1 MSLPPNFGQAF
12 DLSSL
17 TKPKVDPTTPLPGIE
32 VSVENLSSD
41 ILPLSLVRPVIVLMW
56 SPRSAESVEMIKV
69 LGKLQ
74 IDFKEAFALAR
85 VDIEAHPQVAQ
96 AFQTKAV
103 PYAVAIIA
111 EQMVPLFEQSYPEA
125 QVRMVIDKV
134 LTLASEQG
142 IGQAPVEQMEAEEI
156 EAMEALEA
164 GNYVAAE
171 AAYKKWLS
179 RKPSENLA
187 KLGLAQ
193 TQLLMR
199 TEGSDLDTV
208 ISESTKNPGDIALQL
223 KAADVEM
230 VNGGVEA
237 AFTRLLHAVRA
248 TSGDD
253 RTKVKNHLLNLFA
266 LVDPSDPRLVA
277 ARKELASALFSEKH

>member
-17 TKPKVDPTTPLPGIE
+17 TKPKVDPSIPMPGIE
-32 VSVENLSSD
+32 VSVENLSSE

-56 SPRSAESVEMIKV
+56 SPRSPESAEMVKL
-69 LGKLQ
+69 LGKLEGDYKQ
-74 IDFKEAFALAR
+74 AFALAR

-96 AFQTKAV
+96 AFQTKTI

-111 EQMVPLFEQSYPEA
+111 EQMVPLFEQAYPEA
-125 QVRMVIDKV
+125 QVRMVLDKV

-142 IGQAPVEQMEAEEI
+142 VGQAPVEQMEAEEI

-164 GNYVAAE
+164 GNYLAAE

-199 TEGSDLDTV
+199 TEGLDLNQV
-208 ISESTKNPGDIALQL
+208 IDESTNNPGDIALQV
-223 KAADVEM
+223 KAADVEI

-248 TSGDD
+248 TTGDD
-253 RTKVKNHLLNLFA
+253 RSKVKDHLLNLFA

-277 ARKELASALFSEKH
+277 ARKELASALF

>member
-17 TKPKVDPTTPLPGIE
+17 TKPKVDPSIPLPGIE
-32 VSVENLSSD
+32 VSVENLSID

-56 SPRSAESVEMIKV
+56 SPRSTESVEMIKV
-69 LGKLQ
+69 LGKLEG
-74 IDFKEAFALAR
+74 DYKGTFALAR

-96 AFQTKAV
+96 AFQTKSV

-125 QVRMVIDKV
+125 QVRMVLDKV

-156 EAMEALEA
+156 EAMDALEA
-164 GNYVAAE
+164 GNYAAAE

-199 TEGSDLDTV
+199 TEGLELDV
-208 ISESTKNPGDIALQL
+208 VLDESTKNPADISLQL
-223 KAADVEM
+223 KAADVEI

-237 AFTRLLHAVRA
+237 AFARLIQAVRS
-248 TSGDD
+248 TSGDE
-253 RTKVKNHLLNLFA
+253 RTKVKDHLLNLFA
-266 LVDPSDPRLVA
+266 LVDQSDPRLVA
-277 ARKELASALFSEKH
+277 ARKELASALF

>member
-1 MSLPPNFGQAF
+1 LPPNFGQAF

-17 TKPKVDPTTPLPGIE
+17 TKPKVDPATPLPGIQ

-41 ILPLSLVRPVIVLMW
+41 ILPLSLIRPVIVVMW
-56 SPRSAESVEMIKV
+56 SPRSTESADMVKV
-69 LGKLQ
+69 LGKLEADHKQ
-74 IDFKEAFALAR
+74 AFALAH

-96 AFQTKAV
+96 AFQTKSI

-111 EQMVPLFEQSYPEA
+111 EQMIPLFEKSYSEA

-156 EAMEALEA
+156 EAMDALEA
-164 GNYVAAE
+164 GNYLAAE

-179 RKPSENLA
+179 RKPAENLA

-199 TEGSDLDTV
+199 TEGLELSEVIEQSAINPSD
-208 ISESTKNPGDIALQL
+208 IQLQL

-237 AFTRLLHAVRA
+237 AFARLIHAVRA
-248 TSGDD
+248 TSGDE
-253 RTKVKNHLLNLFA
+253 RTKVKDHLLNLFA
-266 LVDPSDPRLVA
+266 LVDQSDPRLVA
-277 ARKELASALFSEKH
+277 ARKELASALF

>member
-17 TKPKVDPTTPLPGIE
+17 TKPKVDPSVPLPGIE

-56 SPRSAESVEMIKV
+56 SPRSVESVEMVKL
-69 LGKLQ
+69 LGKLER
-74 IDFKEAFALAR
+74 DYKEAFALAR

-96 AFQTKAV
+96 AFQTKSI

-111 EQMVPLFEQSYPEA
+111 EQMVPFFEQPYPEA
-125 QVRMVIDKV
+125 QVRMVLDKV

-142 IGQAPVEQMEAEEI
+142 VGQAPVEQMEPEEI
-156 EAMEALEA
+156 EAMDALEA
-164 GNYVAAE
+164 GNLVAAE
-171 AAYKKWLS
+171 AAYKKWLA
-179 RKPSENLA
+179 RKPAENLA

-193 TQLLMR
+193 TQLLIR
-199 TEGSDLDTV
+199 TEGLDLNVVIDQSTQNPSDID
-208 ISESTKNPGDIALQL
+208 LQL
-223 KAADVEM
+223 KAADVEI

-248 TSGDD
+248 TTGDD
-253 RTKVKNHLLNLFA
+253 RAKVKDHLLNLFA
-266 LVDPSDPRLVA
+266 LVDQSDPRLVA
-277 ARKELASALFSEKH
+277 ARKELASALF

>member
-17 TKPKVDPTTPLPGIE
+17 TKPKVDPSVPMAGIE
-32 VSVENLSSD
+32 VSVENLSNE

-56 SPRSAESVEMIKV
+56 TSRSPESIEMIKT
-69 LGKLQ
+69 LGKLEV
-74 IDFKEAFALAR
+74 DYKAAFSLAR
-85 VDIEAHPQVAQ
+85 VDIDANPEVAQ
-96 AFQTKAV
+96 AFQTKSV

-111 EQMVPLFEQSYPEA
+111 EQMVPLFEQAYPEA
-125 QVRMVIDKV
+125 QVKLVIDKV

-142 IGQAPVEQMEAEEI
+142 VGAAPVENIEPEEVD
-156 EAMEALEA
+156 AMNALES
-164 GNYVAAE
+164 GDYVAAE
-171 AAYKKWLS
+171 VSYKKWLA

-199 TEGSDLDTV
+199 TEALDLNTV
-208 ISESTKNPGDIALQL
+208 IAQSTAEPTNIDLQL
-223 KAADVEM
+223 KAADVEI

-237 AFTRLLHAVRA
+237 AFTRLLHAVKA
-248 TSGDD
+248 THGDE
-253 RTKVKNHLLNLFA
+253 RTKIKNHLLELFA
-266 LVDPSDPRLVA
+266 LVDPTDPRLA
-277 ARKELASALFSEKH
+277 TARKELASALF

>member
-17 TKPKVDPTTPLPGIE
+17 TKPKVDPSTPMAGIE

-56 SPRSAESVEMIKV
+56 SPRSSESAEMIKV
-69 LGKLQ
+69 LGKLE
-74 IDFKEAFALAR
+74 IDYKEAFSLAR

-96 AFQTKAV
+96 AFQTKTV

-142 IGQAPVEQMEAEEI
+142 VGQAQAEHMEAEEI

-164 GNYVAAE
+164 GNYAAAE
-171 AAYKKWLS
+171 VAYKKWLS
-179 RKPSENLA
+179 RKPAENLA

-199 TEGSDLDTV
+199 TEGLELNQV
-208 ISESTKNPGDIALQL
+208 IDESTKNPGDIALQL

-248 TSGDD
+248 TAGDD
-253 RTKVKNHLLNLFA
+253 RNKVKDHLLNLFA

-277 ARKELASALFSEKH
+277 ARKELASALF

>member
-56 SPRSAESVEMIKV
+56 SPRSAESIEMIKV
-69 LGKLQ
+69 LGKLE
-74 IDFKEAFALAR
+74 IDYKGAFALAR

-125 QVRMVIDKV
+125 QVRMVMDKV

-156 EAMEALEA
+156 EAMDALEA

-199 TEGSDLDTV
+199 TEGLELSEV
-208 ISESTKNPGDIALQL
+208 IDQSALNPSDIALQL
-223 KAADVEM
+223 KAADVEI

-237 AFTRLLHAVRA
+237 AFARLIHAVRA
-248 TSGDD
+248 TSGEE
-253 RTKVKNHLLNLFA
+253 RTKVKDHLLNLFA
-266 LVDPSDPRLVA
+266 LVDQSDPRLVA
-277 ARKELASALFSEKH
+277 ARKELASALF

>member
-17 TKPKVDPTTPLPGIE
+17 TKPKVDPSTPLPGIE
-32 VSVENLSSD
+32 VTVENLSSD

-56 SPRSAESVEMIKV
+56 SPRSKESLEIVKV
-69 LGKLQ
+69 LGKLEV
-74 IDFKEAFALAR
+74 DYKGAFALAH

-125 QVRMVIDKV
+125 QVRMVLDKV

-199 TEGSDLDTV
+199 TKGLELSAVIDQSALNPSDIT
-208 ISESTKNPGDIALQL
+208 LQL
-223 KAADVEM
+223 KAADVEI

-237 AFTRLLHAVRA
+237 AFARLIHAVRA
-248 TSGDD
+248 TSGDE
-253 RTKVKNHLLNLFA
+253 RTKVKDHLLNLFA
-266 LVDPSDPRLVA
+266 LVDQSDPRLVA
-277 ARKELASALFSEKH
+277 ARKELASALF

>member
-17 TKPKVDPTTPLPGIE
+17 TKPKVDPATPLPGIE

-56 SPRSAESVEMIKV
+56 SPRSTESVEMVKV
-69 LGKLQ
+69 LGKLE
-74 IDFKEAFALAR
+74 IDYKGAFALAR

-125 QVRMVIDKV
+125 QVRMVMDKV

-156 EAMEALEA
+156 EAMDALEA

-199 TEGSDLDTV
+199 TEGLELSEVIDQSALNPSDIT
-208 ISESTKNPGDIALQL
+208 LQL
-223 KAADVEM
+223 NAADVEI

-237 AFTRLLHAVRA
+237 AFARLIHAVRA
-248 TSGDD
+248 TSGDE
-253 RTKVKNHLLNLFA
+253 RTKVKDHLLNLFA
-266 LVDPSDPRLVA
+266 LVDQSDPRLVA
-277 ARKELASALFSEKH
+277 ARKELASALF

>member
-17 TKPKVDPTTPLPGIE
+17 TKPKVDPSTPLPGIE
-32 VSVENLSSD
+32 VSVENLSSE

-56 SPRSAESVEMIKV
+56 SPRSTESVEMIKV
-69 LGKLQ
+69 LGKLE
-74 IDFKEAFALAR
+74 IDYKGAFALAR

-125 QVRMVIDKV
+125 QVRMVMDKV

-142 IGQAPVEQMEAEEI
+142 IGEAPVEQMEAEEI
-156 EAMEALEA
+156 EAMDALEA
-164 GNYVAAE
+164 GNYLAAE

-199 TEGSDLDTV
+199 TEGLELDIV
-208 ISESTKNPGDIALQL
+208 IAESTKNPSDIALQL

-248 TSGDD
+248 TVGDD
-253 RTKVKNHLLNLFA
+253 RAKVKDHLLNLFA
-266 LVDPSDPRLVA
+266 LVDPTDPRLVA
-277 ARKELASALFSEKH
+277 ARKELASALF

>member
-17 TKPKVDPTTPLPGIE
+17 TKPKVDPTVSLPGID

-56 SPRSAESVEMIKV
+56 SPRSPESVEMVKL
-69 LGKLQ
+69 LGKLET
-74 IDFKEAFALAR
+74 DYKEAFALAR
-85 VDIEAHPQVAQ
+85 VDIEAQPQVAQ
-96 AFQTKAV
+96 AFQTKSI
-103 PYAVAIIA
+103 PYAVAIIS

-125 QVRMVIDKV
+125 QVKMVLDKV

-142 IGQAPVEQMEAEEI
+142 VGQAPVEQMEPEEV
-156 EAMEALEA
+156 EAMDALEA
-164 GNYVAAE
+164 GNYIAAE

-179 RKPSENLA
+179 RKPAETLA

-193 TQLLMR
+193 TQLLIR
-199 TEGSDLDTV
+199 TEGLELNTV
-208 ISESTKNPGDIALQL
+208 LEESTKNPSDIDLQL
-223 KAADVEM
+223 KAADVEI

-253 RTKVKNHLLNLFA
+253 RTKVKDHLLNLFA
-266 LVDPSDPRLVA
+266 LVDQSDPRLVA
-277 ARKELASALFSEKH
+277 ARKELASALF

>member
-17 TKPKVDPTTPLPGIE
+17 TKPKVDPSIPLPGIE
-32 VSVENLSSD
+32 VSVKNLSSD

-56 SPRSAESVEMIKV
+56 SPRSPESVEMIKV
-69 LGKLQ
+69 LGKLEG
-74 IDFKEAFALAR
+74 DYKEAFSLAR

-96 AFQTKAV
+96 AFQTKTV

-125 QVRMVIDKV
+125 QVRMVLDKV

-156 EAMEALEA
+156 EAMDALEA

-179 RKPSENLA
+179 RKPGENLA

-193 TQLLMR
+193 TQLLIR
-199 TEGSDLDTV
+199 TEGLELDTV
-208 ISESTKNPGDIALQL
+208 ISESTKKPSDIALQL
-223 KAADVEM
+223 KAADVEI

-248 TSGDD
+248 TAGDD
-253 RTKVKNHLLNLFA
+253 RAKVKDHLLNLFA

-277 ARKELASALFSEKH
+277 ARKELASALF

>member
-17 TKPKVDPTTPLPGIE
+17 TKPKVDPSTPMPGIQ
-32 VSVENLSSD
+32 VTVENLSNE

-56 SPRSAESVEMIKV
+56 SSRSSESMEMVKT
-69 LGKLQ
+69 LGKLEV
-74 IDFKEAFALAR
+74 DYKAAFALAR
-85 VDIEAHPQVAQ
+85 VDIDSNPEVGQ
-96 AFQTKAV
+96 AFQTKSI

-125 QVRMVIDKV
+125 QVKMVIDKV

-142 IGQAPVEQMEAEEI
+142 IGQAPVEQIEPEEI
-156 EAMEALEA
+156 EAMDALES
-164 GNYVAAE
+164 GDYSAAE
-171 AAYKKWLS
+171 TAYKKWLA
-179 RKPSENLA
+179 RKPAENLA

-199 TEGSDLDTV
+199 TEGLDLKGIVAQSSAAPT
-208 ISESTKNPGDIALQL
+208 DIELQL
-223 KAADVEM
+223 KAADVEI
-230 VNGGVEA
+230 VTGGVED
-237 AFTRLLHAVRA
+237 AFSRLLSVIRV

-253 RTKVKNHLLNLFA
+253 RTKAKNHLLNLFA
-266 LVDPSDPRLVA
+266 LVDPSDPRLAA
-277 ARKELASALFSEKH
+277 ARKELASALF

>member
-17 TKPKVDPTTPLPGIE
+17 TKPKVDPSVPMPGIE

-41 ILPLSLVRPVIVLMW
+41 ILPLSLVRPVIVVMW
-56 SPRSAESVEMIKV
+56 SPRSPESAEMVKL
-69 LGKLQ
+69 LGKLETDYKQ
-74 IDFKEAFALAR
+74 AFAVAR

-96 AFQTKAV
+96 AFQTKNI
-103 PYAVAIIA
+103 PYAVAIIS

-125 QVRMVIDKV
+125 QVRMVLDKV
-134 LTLASEQG
+134 LTLAAEQG
-142 IGQAPVEQMEAEEI
+142 IGQAPVEQLEAEEI

-164 GNYVAAE
+164 GNYIAAE
-171 AAYKKWLS
+171 AAYKKWLA
-179 RKPSENLA
+179 RKPAENLA

-193 TQLLMR
+193 TQLLIR
-199 TEGSDLDTV
+199 TEGLDLNTV
-208 ISESTKNPGDIALQL
+208 LEESTKNPSDIALQL
-223 KAADVEM
+223 KAADVEI

-248 TSGDD
+248 TSGDERSTIKD
-253 RTKVKNHLLNLFA
+253 HLLNLFA

-277 ARKELASALFSEKH
+277 ARKELASALF

>member
-17 TKPKVDPTTPLPGIE
+17 TKPKVDTSVPMPGIE
-32 VSVENLSSD
+32 VTVENLSNE

-56 SPRSAESVEMIKV
+56 TSRSPESVDMVKT
-69 LGKLQ
+69 LGKLEV
-74 IDFKEAFALAR
+74 DYKAAFALAR
-85 VDIEAHPQVAQ
+85 VDIDANPEVAQ
-96 AFQTKAV
+96 AFQTKSV

-111 EQMVPLFEQSYPEA
+111 EQMVPLFEQIYPEA
-125 QVRMVIDKV
+125 QVKMVIDKV

-142 IGQAPVEQMEAEEI
+142 VGQAPVEQIEPEEI
-156 EAMEALEA
+156 DAMNALES
-164 GNYVAAE
+164 GDYVAAE
-171 AAYKKWLS
+171 AAYKKWLA

-199 TEGSDLDTV
+199 TEGLDLETV
-208 ISESTKNPGDIALQL
+208 IAQSTASPTDIDLQL
-223 KAADVEM
+223 KAADVEI

-237 AFTRLLHAVRA
+237 AYTRLLHAVKA
-248 TSGDD
+248 TQGGE
-253 RTKVKNHLLNLFA
+253 RTKIKNHLLGLIA
-266 LVDPSDPRLVA
+266 LVDPSDPRLAA
-277 ARKELASALFSEKH
+277 ARKELASALF

>member
-17 TKPKVDPTTPLPGIE
+17 TKPKVDPSIPMPGIE

-56 SPRSAESVEMIKV
+56 SPRSAESVEMVKV
-69 LGKLQ
+69 LGKLEV
-74 IDFKEAFALAR
+74 DYKVAFSLAR

-96 AFQTKAV
+96 AFQTKSI

-156 EAMEALEA
+156 EALDALEA
-164 GNYVAAE
+164 GDYVAAE
-171 AAYKKWLS
+171 IAYKKWLS
-179 RKPSENLA
+179 RKPADNLA

-199 TEGSDLDTV
+199 TEGLELETV
-208 ISESTKNPGDIALQL
+208 MAESSKNPNDVTLQL

-230 VNGGVEA
+230 VNGKVESAFARLIQTVKATA
-237 AFTRLLHAVRA
+237 A
-248 TSGDD
+248 DD
-253 RTKVKNHLLNLFA
+253 RTKAKDHLLNLFA

-277 ARKELASALFSEKH
+277 ARKELASALF

>member
-69 LGKLQ
+69 LGKLE
-74 IDFKEAFALAR
+74 IDYKSAFALAR

-125 QVRMVIDKV
+125 QVRMVMDKI

-156 EAMEALEA
+156 EAMDALEA

-199 TEGSDLDTV
+199 TEGLELSEV
-208 ISESTKNPGDIALQL
+208 IDQSALNPSDIALQL
-223 KAADVEM
+223 KAADVEI

-237 AFTRLLHAVRA
+237 AFARLIHAVRA
-248 TSGDD
+248 TSGDE
-253 RTKVKNHLLNLFA
+253 RTKVKDHLLNLFA
-266 LVDPSDPRLVA
+266 LVDQSDPRLVA
-277 ARKELASALFSEKH
+277 ARKELASALF

>member
-17 TKPKVDPTTPLPGIE
+17 TKPKVDPTVPLPGID

-56 SPRSAESVEMIKV
+56 SPRSPESVEMVKL
-69 LGKLQ
+69 LGKLET
-74 IDFKEAFALAR
+74 DYKEAFALAR
-85 VDIEAHPQVAQ
+85 VDIEAQPQVAQ
-96 AFQTKAV
+96 AFQTKSI
-103 PYAVAIIA
+103 PYAVAIIS

-125 QVRMVIDKV
+125 QVKMVLDKV

-142 IGQAPVEQMEAEEI
+142 VGQAPVEQMEPEEV
-156 EAMEALEA
+156 EAMDALEA
-164 GNYVAAE
+164 GNYIAAE

-179 RKPSENLA
+179 RKPAETLA

-193 TQLLMR
+193 TQLLIR
-199 TEGSDLDTV
+199 TEGLELNAV
-208 ISESTKNPGDIALQL
+208 LEESTKNPSDIDLQL
-223 KAADVEM
+223 KAADVEI

-248 TSGDD
+248 TSGND
-253 RTKVKNHLLNLFA
+253 RTKVKDHLLNLFA
-266 LVDPSDPRLVA
+266 LVDQSDPRLVA
-277 ARKELASALFSEKH
+277 ARKELASALF

>member
-17 TKPKVDPTTPLPGIE
+17 TKPKVDPSVPMPGIE

-56 SPRSAESVEMIKV
+56 SPRSPESVEMVKV
-69 LGKLQ
+69 LGKLES
-74 IDFKEAFALAR
+74 DYKEAFALAR

-96 AFQTKAV
+96 AFQTKSI

-125 QVRMVIDKV
+125 QVRMVLDKV

-142 IGQAPVEQMEAEEI
+142 VGAPPVEAMEAEEI

-164 GNYVAAE
+164 GNFVAAE
-171 AAYKKWLS
+171 AAYKKWLA
-179 RKPSENLA
+179 RKPAENLA

-193 TQLLMR
+193 TQLLIR
-199 TEGSDLDTV
+199 TEGLELNTVLD
-208 ISESTKNPGDIALQL
+208 ESTKNPSDIALQI
-223 KAADVEM
+223 KAADVEI

-253 RTKVKNHLLNLFA
+253 RAKVKDHLLNLFA

-277 ARKELASALFSEKH
+277 ARKELASALF

>member
-17 TKPKVDPTTPLPGIE
+17 TKPKVDTSIPMPGIE
-32 VSVENLSSD
+32 VTVENLSTD

-56 SPRSAESVEMIKV
+56 SPRSKESADMVMT
-69 LGKLQ
+69 LGKL
-74 IDFKEAFALAR
+74 EADYKAAWSLAR
-85 VDIEAHPQVAQ
+85 VNIDTHPEVAQ
-96 AFQTKAV
+96 AFQTKNV

-111 EQMVPLFEQSYPEA
+111 EQMVPLFEQAYPEA
-125 QVRMVIDKV
+125 QVRMVLDKV

-142 IGQAPVEQMEAEEI
+142 VGEAPVEQMEPEEI
-156 EAMEALEA
+156 EAMDALEA
-164 GNYVAAE
+164 GNFLAAE
-171 AAYKKWLS
+171 AAYKKWLA
-179 RKPSENLA
+179 RKPAENLA

-199 TEGSDLDTV
+199 TEGLQLNDV
-208 ISESTKNPGDIALQL
+208 IAQSMAEPSSIDLQL

-237 AFTRLLHAVRA
+237 AFTRLLHAVKA

-253 RTKVKNHLLNLFA
+253 RIKVKNHLLNLFS
-266 LVDPSDPRLVA
+266 LIDSSDPRLVA
-277 ARKELASALFSEKH
+277 ARKELASALF